1 MVTAVLTII
10 VILILSFCLFY
21 TRKKQH
27 NYPPYIRGWLPWF
40 GVAFQFGRAPLDFVE
55 KARAKYGPVFTVLAA
70 GKRLTFITL
79 HEDFNTFFTS
89 KDVDFQQAVQD
100 PVRHTASIEKD
111 SFNKN
116 HHICHAFIKERL
128 TRSNLSVFFADL
140 CDDFNNQLKLMKQ
153 EGSDDLADI
162 VRCLMYPAVMSN
174 LLGKECCPNCQT
186 EKEEFKKHFLV
197 YDEGFEYGT
206 QLPEFFLR
214 EWANS
219 KTWLLT
225 FMENIIFQAQKNKP
239 SKADAKTLLHHLMLN
254 ITDKFV
260 SNYGLLMVW
269 ASLANA
275 IPITFWTLGFILS
288 EPSVY
293 KTAMQEITS
302 VFACKDTTN
311 ITVTESDLGSLTY
324 IKCCMLESIR
334 LRSPGAITRKVVQ
347 PLRIQNYI
355 IPPGDLLMLSPFWA
369 HRNPK
374 LFPDP
379 EKFIPERWK
388 HSDLEKNVFLE
399 GFVAFGGGRYQCPG
413 RWYALMEIQMFVSLT
428 LYKYEFTLL
437 DALPKPSLRHLVGTQ
452 QPEGP
457 CRVHYKQIK

>member
-1 MVTAVLTII
+1 MNDDVQKFVCVGPIDEKLRSTQLGW
-10 VILILSFCLFY
+10 
-21 TRKKQH
+21 KKQH

-100 PVRHTASIEKD
+100 PVRHTEKD

-239 SKADAKTLLHHLMLN
+239 SKADAK
-254 ITDKFV
+254 
-260 SNYGLLMVW
+260 
-269 ASLANA
+269 
-275 IPITFWTLGFILS
+275 
-288 EPSVY
+288 
-293 KTAMQEITS
+293 
-302 VFACKDTTN
+302 
-311 ITVTESDLGSLTY
+311 
-324 IKCCMLESIR
+324 
-334 LRSPGAITRKVVQ
+334 
-347 PLRIQNYI
+347 NYI

-413 RWYALMEIQMFVSLT
+413 SSKWILQLNATLIILEQVISPTTSAIALLAYHPQEIPPGPVDITSGSKPMEEDLVGSGPFDVTSGLEPMADDP
-428 LYKYEFTLL
+428 YK
-437 DALPKPSLRHLVGTQ
+437 PKPSDFTSCLPL
-452 QPEGP
+452 
-457 CRVHYKQIK
+457 